1 VPQRARSSA
10 SPPSPSAKTE
20 GSVSIGE
27 ATPAQLAPY
36 VTGGAFLLAFIFGA
50 VGNKTQFCTMGAVS
64 DWVNMGDLSRMR
76 MWLLAIAVALLGSSA
91 LHLAGVVDLSKSIYP
106 GPNFTWLSYLVGG
119 FLFGVG
125 MTLGSGCGSKTLIR
139 VGAGNLKSLVVYV
152 FLGIAAYMTLRGI
165 LGAFRVGVLEKVTLT
180 LPQGQDL
187 PSLLSSATAISKVL
201 WIAILATAIAA
212 ALLIFIYRSKQ
223 FRSSFDYTL
232 GGVVTGLVVVGGW
245 YVSGHLGHLAE
256 DPNTLQEAFVATNTG
271 RMESFSF
278 VSPLAFTL
286 EYLMF
291 WTDKSKIITYGIAS
305 AAGVI
310 AGSAAYALASRT
322 FRWEGFRDAEDTAM
336 HVIGGLLMGFGGITA
351 LGCTIG
357 QAISGFSTLALGSI
371 MTFVAIVAGS
381 AATMKWQYWRLTRQG

>member
-1 VPQRARSSA
+1 LS
-10 SPPSPSAKTE
+10 E
-20 GSVSIGE
+20 
-27 ATPAQLAPY
+27 QLA
-36 VTGGAFLLAFIFGA
+36 VTGGAFLLAFVFGA
-50 VGNKTQFCTMGAVS
+50 VGNKTHFCTMGAVS
-64 DWVNMGDLSRMR
+64 DWVNMGDLARMR

-106 GPNFTWLSYLVGG
+106 SPNFTWLSYLVGG

-152 FLGIAAYMTLRGI
+152 FLGIAAYMTLRG
-165 LGAFRVGVLEKVTLT
+165 LFGAFRVGVLEKAALT

-187 PSLLSSATAISKVL
+187 PSLLASFTDIGKGTWV
-201 WIAILATAIAA
+201 A
-212 ALLIFIYRSKQ
+212 ALAAGIGGALIVFAYASKQ
-223 FRSSFDYTL
+223 FRSTFDYTL

-245 YVSGHLGHLAE
+245 YVSGHMGYVAE

-278 VSPLAFTL
+278 VAPLAFTL
-286 EYLMF
+286 EYLML

-310 AGSAAYALASRT
+310 AGSAVYALASRT
-322 FRWEGFRDAEDTAM
+322 FRWEGFRDAEDTAL
-336 HVIGGLLMGFGGITA
+336 HVLGGILMGFGGITA

-371 MTFVAIVAGS
+371 MTFLAIVAGS
-381 AATMKWQYWRLTRQG
+381 ALTMKWQYWRLARQG